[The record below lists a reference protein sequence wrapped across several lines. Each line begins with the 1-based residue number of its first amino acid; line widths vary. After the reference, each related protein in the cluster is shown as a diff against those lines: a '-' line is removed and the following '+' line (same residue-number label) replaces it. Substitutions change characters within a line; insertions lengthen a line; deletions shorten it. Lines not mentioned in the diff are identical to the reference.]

1 MMATFVM
8 LAQTAPEATGLTV
21 AGAII
26 MTVSIGGVL
35 ALSAFCMNKIL
46 REKQPSQHDQA
57 PLDIDTHDRET

>member
-1 MMATFVM
+1 MMGTIVV
-8 LAQTAPEATGLTV
+8 LAQAARETTGLTV

-46 REKQPSQHDQA
+46 REKQPSERHHA